1 MRSTWFDAAAKIID
15 EVHRSLP
22 TEADLATRKR
32 ALREARPSGFV
43 STSWGRKVWQK
54 AQRQYLQKFGLK
66 PRGSAKLPLSP
77 LEKLIQRNG
86 GTK

>member
-1 MRSTWFDAAAKIID
+1 MSFTWSDAAARIID
-15 EVHRSLP
+15 DVHRTLP
-22 TEADLATRKR
+22 ADADLAARKR
-32 ALREARPSGFV
+32 ALREARPSCFL

-77 LEKLIQRNG
+77 LEKLMQRNG
-86 GTK
+86 DTK